1 MQVDGLIYTFNSDFP
16 VGQRLISAQ
25 VKDANGTLSDI
36 NPNAVYSIC
45 TNSFMSQGGDGYTM
59 IPPNAFNVLP
69 FGPVISQT
77 VVEYVR
83 YIGMVNI
90 TLDGR
95 IKRTNQ
101 TVSMAVI
108 FPGIALGFVL
118 KVNCLDAASDHPI
131 TQCRSA
137 Q

>member
-1 MQVDGLIYTFNSDFP
+1 MSLVQPETNASLPTLVSGSGRFLQVDGLVYTYNSDFP

-45 TNSFMSQGGDGYTM
+45 TNSFMSQGGDGYSM

-83 YIGMVNI
+83 YIGVVNI

-101 TVSMAVI
+101 TVRM
-108 FPGIALGFVL
+108 
-118 KVNCLDAASDHPI
+118 H
-131 TQCRSA
+131 RE
-137 Q
+137 